1 MKWIKER
8 VFTVTGITLILS
20 SLILLAIQ
28 YVSGLS
34 IPEVFGNVLVGIVL
48 NIGIVVYRFGQKND
62 EYRNISEI

>member
-28 YVSGLS
+28 YVSGLG